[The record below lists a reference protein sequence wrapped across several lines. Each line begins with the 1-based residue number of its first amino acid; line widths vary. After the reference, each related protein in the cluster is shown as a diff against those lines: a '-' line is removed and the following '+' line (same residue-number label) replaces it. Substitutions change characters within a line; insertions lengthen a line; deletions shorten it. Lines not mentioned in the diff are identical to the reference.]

1 MSASQVA
8 RITGMKH
15 HTYPDSCNVKV
26 IGKDKLQSRVHHEK
40 KKKQHSRKP
49 RSSVEKIW
57 AIPKIER
64 ST

>member
-26 IGKDKLQSRVHHEK
+26 IGKDKLQSRVHHEEK
-40 KKKQHSRKP
+40 KKT
-49 RSSVEKIW
+49 
-57 AIPKIER
+57 A
-64 ST
+64 